1 MIGTDSECHPL
12 KCLSV
17 EELDVQLAVHMW
29 SLIMR
34 GMLCEILLSILS
46 SEIIR

>member
-12 KCLSV
+12 QCLSV
-17 EELDVQLAVHMW
+17 EELDVQLAVHM
-29 SLIMR
+29 R
-34 GMLCEILLSILS
+34 GMLCEILLSIVS